1 MTRAE
6 QAALYAYP
14 KKSAVSGVSMLGN
27 NNRDDFMFQRDIFR
41 KGYEQAEKDLAL
53 TWEDMKLIVN
63 IADDILKGKTVFKS
77 LHRFPLET
85 VYYEEVLRRF
95 NEIKH
100 QL

>member
-53 TWEDMKLIVN
+53 T
-63 IADDILKGKTVFKS
+63 ADDVGRIHNLVRKMQFRYNATVGCY
-77 LHRFPLET
+77 P
-85 VYYEEVLRRF
+85 EVAEIF
-95 NEIKH
+95 NNERK
-100 QL
+100 